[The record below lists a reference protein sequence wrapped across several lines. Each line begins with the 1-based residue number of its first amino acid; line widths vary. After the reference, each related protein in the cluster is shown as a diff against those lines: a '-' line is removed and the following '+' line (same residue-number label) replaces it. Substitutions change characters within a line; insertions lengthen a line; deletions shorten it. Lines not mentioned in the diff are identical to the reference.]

1 MYCLPLV
8 SPSFDIRCM
17 SCVRTHFSCLLTEKY
32 FWVRGERIPSSPS
45 MLSRR
50 SEPAGMDSR
59 KGSSSESVHEPVL
72 APKCDLP
79 FHYCIRRRST
89 MTQLRSNSTQN
100 FTDRWGTSVHGYVF
114 SRCCDWPYCPTR
126 VSTYLVFVFASAAR
140 RARRFPVSNN
150 FFFHG
155 KWNSSFL
162 SRRCSVFCFSCVNSC
177 KGKIFCLPLIFFAVI
192 LPPVTNGRQSGEALP
207 FPPLYTP
214 TINRWRE
221 WSRIL
226 LLEVDHAI

>member
-50 SEPAGMDSR
+50 SEPGGMDSR
-59 KGSSSESVHEPVL
+59 EGSSSESVHEPAL

-79 FHYCIRRRST
+79 FHCCIRRRST

-114 SRCCDWPYCPTR
+114 SCFCDWPYCPTR
-126 VSTYLVFVFASAAR
+126 VSTCLSVLHAIGICFCLGSEACETQ
-140 RARRFPVSNN
+140 FPVSNN
-150 FFFHG
+150 FF
-155 KWNSSFL
+155 
-162 SRRCSVFCFSCVNSC
+162 
-177 KGKIFCLPLIFFAVI
+177 
-192 LPPVTNGRQSGEALP
+192 
-207 FPPLYTP
+207 P
-214 TINRWRE
+214 TLQMPETDRFY
-221 WSRIL
+221 
-226 LLEVDHAI
+226 